1 MRKVMVLNGSNLNL
15 LGTREPAIYGR
26 TTLAEIE
33 KQLQDLGHTLDLEL
47 RFVQS
52 NHEGVL
58 VDAIHEARGW
68 ADGLLINPGGYTHT
82 SVALRDAVT
91 AVGLPTVEVHLSNN
105 HKREP
110 FRHQSYVAGVAVGQI
125 TGFGADSYLLGLRAL
140 AGVLERDERGA
151 AGKEKGNV
159 RSASRR
165 CAGGSITEGY
175 QERVASATS
184 DS

>member
-1 MRKVMVLNGSNLNL
+1 MRRVLVLNGSNLNL

-33 KQLQDLGHTLDLEL
+33 KQLLELARTLNLEL

-52 NHEGVL
+52 NHEGAL

-68 ADGLLINPGGYTHT
+68 AEGLLINPGGYTHT

-91 AVGLPTVEVHLSNN
+91 AVALPTVEVHLSNN

-110 FRHQSYVAGVAVGQI
+110 FRHHSYLAAVAVGQI
-125 TGFGADSYLLGLRAL
+125 MGFGADSYLLGLRAL
-140 AGVLERDERGA
+140 AGVLERE
-151 AGKEKGNV
+151 
-159 RSASRR
+159 
-165 CAGGSITEGY
+165 GGSGMG
-175 QERVASATS
+175 R
-184 DS
+184 

>member
-1 MRKVMVLNGSNLNL
+1 MRRVLVLNGSNLNL

-33 KQLQDLGHTLDLEL
+33 KQLRELALDLKLEL

-52 NHEGVL
+52 NHEGAL

-68 ADGLLINPGGYTHT
+68 AEGLLINPGGYTHT

-91 AVGLPTVEVHLSNN
+91 AVALPTVEVHLSNN

-110 FRHQSYVAGVAVGQI
+110 LWIAI
-125 TGFGADSYLLGLRAL
+125 
-140 AGVLERDERGA
+140 
-151 AGKEKGNV
+151 
-159 RSASRR
+159 
-165 CAGGSITEGY
+165 
-175 QERVASATS
+175 
-184 DS
+184 